1 MGVAALMVSLPS
13 FAGGLL
19 TNTNQNVAFLR
30 NPARD
35 GAIGIDGVYSN
46 PAGVSFLGA
55 GFHLSLNIQ
64 SAYQTREVTSTFGG
78 FRYGAGNN
86 GATKTFKGDA
96 QAPVIPSFQAAYNWK
111 RWSVSAGFA
120 IGGGGGKCEFDDGL
134 GSFECQAA
142 LLPMLLGDEMGIT
155 RYSMDSYMRGRQ
167 YYYGFQLGAGYKI
180 NDHLSV
186 FVGGRL
192 VYATCNYYGY
202 VKNIQVNDGENMVG
216 ASEFFKGKMSA
227 ALEAVGQYKGAAEGF
242 RDAAEKAAAAGQ
254 AEQAAEYAG
263 KASAAAAEAAKYGEK
278 ARQMGTL
285 GVATEDVE
293 LNCDQQDWGFQ
304 PIIGL
309 DFKYGKWNVG
319 AKYEFKG
326 RLRLKN
332 RSANSASAANLSAL
346 DPYRDGN
353 KMAADIPGLLTVG
366 VQYEILP
373 SLRVNAGYH
382 HFFDKQAR
390 QDADSHKLLK
400 NNSNEYLLGVEYD
413 INDRWQVSAGAQS
426 TNYGMT
432 DAYIKDM
439 SFNVSSA
446 SVGLGLGVKLTE
458 RVKLN
463 LAYFQ
468 TFYSTYDRET
478 DDYNNLSRTVAV
490 AAGEKQAKE
499 LLQAGALKG
508 SDSFTRT
515 NKVFGIGVDFKF

>member
-86 GATKTFKGDA
+86 GATKKFKGDA

-142 LLPMLLGDEMGIT
+142 LLPMLLGDKMGIT

-167 YYYGFQLGAGYKI
+167 YYYGFQVGAGYKI

-202 VKNIQVNDGENMVG
+202 VKNIQVNVPGTETMTP
-216 ASEFFKGKMSA
+216 ASGFFKGQMSA
-227 ALEAVGQYKGAAEGF
+227 ALEKVGEYKGLAEQ
-242 RDAAEKAAAAGQ
+242 AAAAGN
-254 AEQAAEYAG
+254 AEAAAQY
-263 KASAAAAEAAKYGEK
+263 AAAAVQYGEA

-326 RLRLKN
+326 RLRLEN

-353 KMAADIPGLLTVG
+353 KMAADIPGLLTLG

-439 SFNVSSA
+439 SFNVSST

-463 LAYFQ
+463 LAYFH

-490 AAGEKQAKE
+490 AAGEESVEKLMK
-499 LLQAGALKG
+499 AGALKG